1 MWAPQNSK
9 KLCCHHEKSDM
20 CDRDSCVS
28 GRVTV
33 PLDSQPMNYEP
44 DPPADCFWTKQVF
57 SKSVTS
63 SSSSGTMLICLRLH
77 HLTCCC
83 LITDTQRWQSEDQLA
98 ATSLISS
105 LLVRKRSAVTVRLLW
120 LCVCGNPQL
129 ITLSS
134 RDIISIKQ
142 PSGSTQSVGPSVG
155 TKRSFLSA
163 HCPNCI
169 YFSQRV
175 KWEDCDHC
183 HLNFKGHIDHILM

>member
-57 SKSVTS
+57 SKSVTSS

-134 RDIISIKQ
+134 RDIIPLKSSSR
-142 PSGSTQSVGPSVG
+142 PAPHSQSAQRGASYLPTVQKLFILF
-155 TKRSFLSA
+155 TKS
-163 HCPNCI
+163 
-169 YFSQRV
+169 
-175 KWEDCDHC
+175 
-183 HLNFKGHIDHILM
+183 